1 MKTLDR
7 TADQLT
13 HTPTAFRQAAER
25 SLQRY
30 NMIPSR
36 EASSLRLAI
45 LSRQGVKLNGSS
57 LNSARYYAQRKND
70 PLTAPLK
77 KRHAERGFQLLT
89 KLGKDRAGEMVTF
102 EIECFVGRDSVQA
115 LKESLPLAVQ
125 MVSDGSLS
133 SADSPRTRDMEGI
146 ELRIPCS
153 VTDYSRLFH
162 VCRLLNLHGAKVN
175 KTCGLHV
182 HFDMR
187 DLSPLKRYS
196 DIKAEGSRLHS
207 VIATVG
213 RYLVPPSR
221 LNNRYCALTPP
232 SLRDRYRAVNA
243 EATSKHGTLEVRLHS
258 GTVEADKA
266 RLWAEWCLF
275 FLRRPLSKNQ
285 KTSLAMVYTPTA
297 ALDWIL
303 RSDLPPNLKW
313 WSAQRLEKFHPSAVS
328 LPSSGSNAAEASE

>member
-1 MKTLDR
+1 MKTLSRTVDELTRTPTSFR
-7 TADQLT
+7 TA
-13 HTPTAFRQAAER
+13 AAR
-25 SLQRY
+25 SLRRY
-30 NMIPSR
+30 NMLPSGD
-36 EASSLRLAI
+36 ASSLRLAI
-45 LSRQGVKLNGSS
+45 LSRQGVKLNGGT
-57 LNSARYYAQRKND
+57 LKSARYYAQRKND
-70 PLTAPLK
+70 PLTEPLK
-77 KRHAERGFQLLT
+77 KRHDERGFQLLS

-102 EIECFVGRDSVQA
+102 EIECFLPRNSVQP

-162 VCRLLNLHGAKVN
+162 VCRLLNLHGARVN

-187 DLSPLKRYS
+187 DLSPLKRYA
-196 DIKAEGSRLHS
+196 DIKAEGARLHS

-275 FLRRPLSKNQ
+275 FLRRPLSKAQ
-285 KTSLAMVYTPTA
+285 KTALSAVHSPAA

-303 RSDLPPNLKW
+303 RSDLPPTLKW
-313 WSAQRLEKFHPSAVS
+313 WSAQRLEKFHPHAVS
-328 LPSSGSNAAEASE
+328 LPSSGSNASEASE